1 MGKIGE
7 TEEAGESKEDKG
19 VNYYLL
25 HLFLFEGIKYS
36 LARLKLL
43 KLQSLIFNFQFLQGS
58 PKSKNSHPGEGS
70 SRMRF
75 L

>member
-1 MGKIGE
+1 MGKIGK

-36 LARLKLL
+36 LARLKL
-43 KLQSLIFNFQFLQGS
+43 QSLIFNFQFLQGS